1 MRYVLRASL
10 PVLDALALEF
20 EATSYYVQQLYNTL
34 HRSFI
39 ATSYPVSHKLYNTL
53 HMVICGWLLA
63 KRRSLAVH
71 ECCQMRVQS
80 GGR

>member
-34 HRSFI
+34 YRSFI
-39 ATSYPVSHKLYNTL
+39 ATSYPVSHKLCNTL
-53 HMVICGWLLA
+53 H
-63 KRRSLAVH
+63 RAVDAALCSH
-71 ECCQMRVQS
+71 EFTFECDETT
-80 GGR
+80 